1 MPSDLLLET
10 RNDAIRKCLFLGL
23 QKASSPL
30 PHSDVSSKLQA
41 AGPSLL
47 RCEPVQPQS
56 CWGHSKGWRVER
68 KDGVKE

>member
-1 MPSDLLLET
+1 MHSVCVLALAPEP
-10 RNDAIRKCLFLGL
+10 GL
-23 QKASSPL
+23 PGQKTSSSPL
-30 PHSDVSSKLQA
+30 PPSNVSSEPQ